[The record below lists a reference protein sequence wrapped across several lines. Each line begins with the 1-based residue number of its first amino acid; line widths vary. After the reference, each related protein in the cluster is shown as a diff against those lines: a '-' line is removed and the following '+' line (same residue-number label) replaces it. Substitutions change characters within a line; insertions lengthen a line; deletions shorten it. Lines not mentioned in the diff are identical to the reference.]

1 MAAQTLSGASRVA
14 PAWHWWVGC
23 IGPSAALARGPVSS
37 RHSYPQLPAGAGGWP
52 EGLQAWALMFL
63 SLTVPT
69 VDRPCLKKD
78 ADRADWIYVPNDPV
92 PSSKN
97 SNTGSFSVHANVLFA
112 KGSVLH
118 TWPSAFMRKPC
129 CCKS

>member
-1 MAAQTLSGASRVA
+1 M
-14 PAWHWWVGC
+14 
-23 IGPSAALARGPVSS
+23 
-37 RHSYPQLPAGAGGWP
+37 AGGP
-52 EGLQAWALMFL
+52 PGLGVDV
-63 SLTVPT
+63 SLPHCASKT
-69 VDRPCLKKD
+69 DRADGSLCLKKD

-97 SNTGSFSVHANVLFA
+97 SNTGSFSVHANLLFA
-112 KGSVLH
+112 KGSVLQ

>member
-1 MAAQTLSGASRVA
+1 MALVGWMHRSERGAR
-14 PAWHWWVGC
+14 AWPGLFT
-23 IGPSAALARGPVSS
+23 SL
-37 RHSYPQLPAGAGGWP
+37 LPPTPGRGAGGWP

-97 SNTGSFSVHANVLFA
+97 SNTGSFSVHANLLFA
-112 KGSVLH
+112 KGSVLQ